1 MKRPK
6 LLDLY
11 CGEGGASMGYHRAGF
26 QVTGVDHL
34 KKKRYPFKFIRYAAI
49 KFLADHW
56 HEYDA
61 IHMSPPCQK
70 YSPANAHDTTN
81 CSNDLEL
88 LLMICGYITIPW
100 VIENVPNSPLPKT
113 IALFGPQFK
122 LDIIRKRIFYSN
134 IMLFEPEAVKQK
146 KRYYPGKEIFTIA
159 GAGGKGNTVSAW
171 SAAIKINWMTREGL
185 RQSIPPAYTEFIGNQ
200 LITFLTNNPQ
210 PHDLCTNKIR

>member
-11 CGEGGASMGYHRAGF
+11 CGEGGAAVGYHRAGF
-26 QVTGVDHL
+26 QVTGVDHI
-34 KKKRYPFKFIRYAAI
+34 KKKRFPFKFIQAQAI
-49 KFLADHW
+49 QFLIDNW
-56 HEYDA
+56 NMFDA

-70 YSPANAHDTTN
+70 YSAANVHDKTN

-113 IALFGPQFK
+113 ISLFGPQFN
-122 LDIIRKRIFYSN
+122 LNIIRKRIFYSN
-134 IMLFEPEAVKQK
+134 IMLFEPAAVPQK
-146 KRYYPGKEIFTIA
+146 RKYYPGKELFTIA
-159 GAGGKGNTVSAW
+159 GNGDKNQTVANW
-171 SAAIKINWMTREGL
+171 SKAIKIDWMSRQGL

-200 LITFLTNNPQ
+200 LISFLTNNPQ
-210 PHDLCTNKIR
+210 THGQIDSR